1 MSGLTVEAREV
12 PPFEQGC
19 VERGQRS
26 IKEGLASVG
35 GMPDG
40 VGEQVHL
47 QKGLEEVAQ
56 HLAGPAH
63 PRRPPCKLVSVLCPA
78 KRTSE
83 VLRKKNQIFKISKI
97 GKN

>member
-1 MSGLTVEAREV
+1 MSGLTVEAGEV
-12 PPFEQGC
+12 PPFEQGH

-26 IKEGLASVG
+26 IKEGVASVG
-35 GMPDG
+35 GVPDG

-63 PRRPPCKLVSVLCPA
+63 PRPPCKLVSVLCPA

-83 VLRKKNQIFKISKI
+83 VPRKKNLIFKISKI
-97 GKN
+97 GQN

>member
-1 MSGLTVEAREV
+1 MLTCVRRRGEMSGLTVEAREV

-26 IKEGLASVG
+26 IEEGLASIG

-63 PRRPPCKLVSVLCPA
+63 PRPPLQTGVCFVSC
-78 KRTSE
+78 
-83 VLRKKNQIFKISKI
+83 
-97 GKN
+97 

>member
-26 IKEGLASVG
+26 IKEGLASIG

-63 PRRPPCKLVSVLCPA
+63 PRPPCKLVSVLCPA

-83 VLRKKNQIFKISKI
+83 VPRKK
-97 GKN
+97 KNV